1 MHEKDISTDRRIAL
15 ITGASRGIGADT
27 ARILAARGDHVIV
40 NYREK
45 RRRAQTV
52 ADEITAAGG
61 SASIAG
67 ADVSDETAA
76 RALIAGIADRFGR
89 LDVLVLNASG
99 GLERD
104 AAADYAMS
112 INRDAQL
119 RLTRLALPLMPSGAR
134 IVFVTSHQA
143 HFHGRKP
150 VPADYEPIAA
160 SKRAGEDALR
170 ALIPELATRGITLTV
185 VSGDMIDGTIIVRLL
200 ERRNPDAVTTRRDHG
215 PLPTIEEFATAIA
228 DATTAPTESGHT
240 VYIGGND
247 YLASA
252 WTDEKEPAS

>member
-1 MHEKDISTDRRIAL
+1 VESSRIAL
-15 ITGASRGIGADT
+15 VTGASRGIGAET
-27 ARILAARGDHVIV
+27 ARILAARGDHVV
-40 NYREK
+40 LNYQEK
-45 RRRAQTV
+45 RRRAQDL
-52 ADEITAAGG
+52 ADEIAAAGG

-67 ADVSDETAA
+67 ADLSEEAAA
-76 RALIAGIADRFGR
+76 RRLSMEIAERFGR

-99 GLERD
+99 GLERG
-104 AAADYAMS
+104 AGPDYAMT

-119 RLTRLALPLMPSGAR
+119 RLVHLFLPLLPRGGR

-170 ALIPELATRGITLTV
+170 ALTGDFTARGIGFTV

-200 ERRNPDAVTTRRDHG
+200 QRRDPAAVAARTEHG
-215 PLPTIEEFATAIA
+215 ALPTVAEFATVVA
-228 DATTAPTESGHT
+228 DATVGEHAPGHT
-240 VYIGGND
+240 VYVGGTD
-247 YLASA
+247 YLA
-252 WTDEKEPAS
+252 EPSSTPS